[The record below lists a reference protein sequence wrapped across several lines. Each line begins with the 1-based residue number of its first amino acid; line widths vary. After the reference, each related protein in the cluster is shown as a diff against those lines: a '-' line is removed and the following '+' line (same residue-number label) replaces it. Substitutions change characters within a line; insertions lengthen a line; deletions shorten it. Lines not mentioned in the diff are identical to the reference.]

1 MTINS
6 SSGYNYIRTGAESR
20 MAEKLKER
28 VAAYSFRKL
37 IPADP
42 SLIDFCSNDYLGL
55 ARSEE
60 LLREVEEEWKKLR
73 SEHAIQLIGS
83 GGSRL
88 LAGDSVYATT
98 LEKELAEFYKAESFL
113 IFNSGYTA
121 NLALFSAIPRRGD
134 TIIFDDLIH
143 ASVRDG
149 IRMSYAKSRSFQHND
164 LAELEELLKKA
175 EGEIFVAAES
185 VYSMDGD
192 ECPLAEM
199 VALCEKY
206 NASLILD
213 EAHSNGLYGEKGQ
226 GIAISEALHDRIF
239 ARLYTFGKAAGCHG
253 AGIAGSKTLRDYLV
267 NYARPFIYTT
277 SLPVHDLAVM
287 ACSVRNFSRKQAL
300 RQQVFSFVDYFRNK
314 AAEYSSIKL
323 IPSNSPIQG
332 ILIGGNE
339 KTRAVA
345 DKCRSANFDLRAVLS
360 PTVPEGEERLRV
372 IIHAFNHPM
381 EIDELL
387 KVIGESV

>member
-1 MTINS
+1 
-6 SSGYNYIRTGAESR
+6 

-28 VAAYSFRKL
+28 VASHSFRKL
-37 IPADP
+37 VPANP
-42 SLIDFCSNDYLGL
+42 HLIDFCSNDYLGL

-60 LLREVEEEWKKLR
+60 LLRNVEEEWRKLKA
-73 SEHAIQLIGS
+73 SNTSQLIGS

-88 LAGDSVYATT
+88 LAGDSVYATG
-98 LEKELAEFYKAESFL
+98 LEKEFAAFYKSEAFL
-113 IFNSGYTA
+113 IFNSGYSA

-149 IRMSYAKSRSFQHND
+149 IHMSYAKSRSFGHNN
-164 LAELEELLKKA
+164 LNELEEQLKKA

-185 VYSMDGD
+185 IYSMDGD
-192 ECPLAEM
+192 QCPLEEM
-199 VALCEKY
+199 VNLCEKY

-213 EAHSNGLYGEKGQ
+213 EAHSNGLYGEKGE
-226 GIAISEALHDRIF
+226 GIAVEKNLHDRIF
-239 ARLYTFGKAAGCHG
+239 ARLLTFGKAAGCHG
-253 AGIAGSKTLRDYLV
+253 AGVAGSEILRDYLV

-287 ACSVRNFSRKQAL
+287 RCAVHALAKKQELRKQL
-300 RQQVFSFVDYFRNK
+300 FSFVDHFRTK
-314 AAEYSSIKL
+314 AQGYPSIKL
-323 IPSNSPIQG
+323 LPSHTPIQG
-332 ILIGGNE
+332 ILIGGNME
-339 KTRAVA
+339 TREVA
-345 DKCRSANFDLRAVLS
+345 QKCREKNFDLRAVLS

-387 KVIGESV
+387 SVIAAAV